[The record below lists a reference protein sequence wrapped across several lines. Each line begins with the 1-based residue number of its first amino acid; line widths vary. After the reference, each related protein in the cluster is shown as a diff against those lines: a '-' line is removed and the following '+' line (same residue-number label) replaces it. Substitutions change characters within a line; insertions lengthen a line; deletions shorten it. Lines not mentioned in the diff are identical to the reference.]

1 MFDQDEL
8 MTAYIGIT
16 GTIERCEELLQED
29 GNSAGKDAFF
39 QDWLAKAKPLV
50 EKIDG
55 MIEWVDLEGLA
66 Q

>member
-16 GTIERCEELLQED
+16 GTIERCEELLQEGD
-29 GNSAGKDAFF
+29 NAHGKDAFF
-39 QDWLAKAKPLV
+39 RDWLAEAKPLA
-50 EKIDG
+50 EKIEG